1 MTNPANLSFVPFP
14 AVQRILKKVLSTTI
28 ALLPAIL
35 LSGCAL
41 LSGASDGKGWAAKVG
56 DEVITIDEFNEAIKA
71 LHKSGRV
78 GKGLSEGSSFEKQNY
93 GKFLDEL
100 IDSRLMAIEA
110 GNAKLDKE
118 PDFISEMD
126 NYTLNLSLRQLRY
139 DEVTAKVKVE
149 DAEIEAYYRE
159 KGVKKKEHGG
169 PSAKEEQ
176 PGVKEDKDSKE
187 SGAPK
192 QMSDKDREAVRNAIV
207 KEKSVGREK
216 IYFDELRAASD
227 IKTYADVLKAAS
239 EAKPDGVGLVV
250 AEVNGAAITAEDVLA
265 QMKIARKADKADS
278 EAERVAMLDRL
289 VLYKLLDNAA
299 RRRNYAANDKAIAGA
314 IKKYRLD
321 KLQTAFKTKV
331 ILPSIVLKDS
341 EVSEYYDRNKEKYR
355 LPDALTGAFLI
366 LPDAAKAKETLD
378 DLKKGADFT
387 YLAQSNSSD
396 KSGKAGQVITVNA
409 NAFSSEAINAF
420 SKAKKGDMLGPF
432 EMGGSWVV
440 VNFIGVEP
448 GQYIPLEDARKE
460 ITNLVVNEKFKAQ
473 LDEYVKRLRAVIP
486 VVVNEEIL
494 K

>member
-1 MTNPANLSFVPFP
+1 MTNPINLSLVPFSD
-14 AVQRILKKVLSTTI
+14 AQRLLKKLLSTTI
-28 ALLPAIL
+28 ALLLVIL
-35 LSGCAL
+35 PSGCAL
-41 LSGASDGKGWAAKVG
+41 LSGASDGGGWAAKVG
-56 DEVITIDEFNEAIKA
+56 DEVITIDEFNEAIRA

-100 IDSRLMAIEA
+100 IALRLTAIEA
-110 GNAKLDKE
+110 RNARLDKE

-126 NYTLNLSLRQLRY
+126 GYALNLSLAQLRY

-149 DAEIEAYYRE
+149 EAEIEAYYRE
-159 KGVKKKEHGG
+159 KGVKKKEHGAH
-169 PSAKEEQ
+169 SAKPQPEQ
-176 PGVKEDKDSKE
+176 KDDKESKE
-187 SGAPK
+187 PVEIK
-192 QMSDKDREAVRNAIV
+192 PMSDKDREAIRNAIV

-216 IYFDELRAASD
+216 VYFDELRAAAD
-227 IKTYADVLKAAS
+227 IKTYADALKAAS
-239 EAKPDGVGLVV
+239 EAKPESMGQVV
-250 AEVNGAAITAEDVLA
+250 AEVNGSVITAGDVLV
-265 QMKIARKADKADS
+265 QMKMVRKADN
-278 EAERVAMLDRL
+278 ETERVAMLDRL

-299 RRRNYAANDKAIAGA
+299 RSRNYPASDKAVQRA
-314 IKKYRLD
+314 IKKQRLD

-341 EVSEYYDRNKEKYR
+341 EVSEYYERNKEKYR
-355 LPDALTGAFLI
+355 LPDALTGAFII
-366 LPDAAKAKETLD
+366 LPDAAKAKETFD

-409 NAFSSEAINAF
+409 NAFSPEAINAF

-432 EMGGSWVV
+432 EMGGSYVV
-440 VNFIGVEP
+440 VNFIGIEQ

-460 ITNLVVNEKFKAQ
+460 ITNLVVNEKFKTQ
-473 LDEYVKRLRAVIP
+473 LDEYVKRLRASIP
-486 VVVNEEIL
+486 VVVNEDVL

>member
-1 MTNPANLSFVPFP
+1 MTNPIVLSFVPFP
-14 AVQRILKKVLSTTI
+14 AGQRILKKVFSTII

-41 LSGASDGKGWAAKVG
+41 LSGSSEIGGGWAAKVG

-110 GNAKLDKE
+110 QSAKLDKE

-126 NYTLNLSLRQLRY
+126 NYTLNLSLKQLRY
-139 DEVTAKVKVE
+139 DEVTAKVKVT

-169 PSAKEEQ
+169 HSAKGEE
-176 PGVKEDKDSKE
+176 PGVKDDKDAK
-187 SGAPK
+187 GDDAPK
-192 QMSDKDREAVRNAIV
+192 QMSDKDREAIRNAIV

-216 IYFDELRAASD
+216 LYFDELRAAGD

-239 EAKPDGVGLVV
+239 EAKPDGMGQVV

-265 QMKIARKADKADS
+265 QMKIARKADN
-278 EAERVAMLDRL
+278 ETERVAALDRV

-299 RRRNYAANDKAIAGA
+299 RRRNYAVSDKAIAGA

-341 EVSEYYDRNKEKYR
+341 EVSEYYEKNKEKYR
-355 LPDALTGAFLI
+355 LPDALTGAFIVLA
-366 LPDAAKAKETLD
+366 DAAMASETLD
-378 DLKKGADFT
+378 DLKKGADFA
-387 YLAQSNSSD
+387 YLAQSNSLD

-409 NAFSSEAINAF
+409 NAFSPEAINAF

-432 EMGGSWVV
+432 EMGGAWVV
-440 VNFIGVEP
+440 VNFIGIEP
-448 GQYIPLEDARKE
+448 GQHVPLEDVRKE
-460 ITNLVVNEKFKAQ
+460 ITNLVVNDKFKTQ
-473 LDEYVKRLRAVIP
+473 LGEYVKRLRAAIP